1 MESKSQ
7 PMPRKR
13 NEESGKYTQAYRS
26 EEFLEAVQ
34 ESDGL
39 ASTTEVAD
47 RLGCSNRTALSRL
60 RELAEGGDL
69 SQRKVGTVNLWSVT
83 ASETSN
89 E

>member
-34 ESDGL
+34 ESDGP

-47 RLGCSNRTALSRL
+47 RLGCSKRTALSRL
-60 RELAEGGDL
+60 RELAEDGHL
-69 SQRKVGTVNLWSVT
+69 SQRKVGTVNLWSV
-83 ASETSN
+83 AESEAIS